1 MEKVWVD
8 IVCIAAKQIE
18 QLILTGRGF
27 MFTRMCVRAYNTHK
41 SFRQKIAN
49 RLFWIEA
56 GSVGSPMYIYT
67 CTHMHTDMKK
77 WECLRISYTK
87 AINMK
92 SSTTST
98 AHAIPRKTSYT

>member
-1 MEKVWVD
+1 MD

-18 QLILTGRGF
+18 QLILTGKGF

-56 GSVGSPMYIYT
+56 
-67 CTHMHTDMKK
+67 
-77 WECLRISYTK
+77 
-87 AINMK
+87 
-92 SSTTST
+92 
-98 AHAIPRKTSYT
+98 